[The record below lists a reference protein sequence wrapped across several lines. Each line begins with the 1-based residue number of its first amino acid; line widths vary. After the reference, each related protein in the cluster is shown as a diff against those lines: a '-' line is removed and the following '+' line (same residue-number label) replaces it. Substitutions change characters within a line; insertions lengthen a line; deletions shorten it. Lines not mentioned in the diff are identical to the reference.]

1 MEEAEDLER
10 AAEWRMR
17 KVDARSIR
25 CRSDLDRP
33 QMAKRPAPRTDGAQ
47 RGLQRSAVW
56 DGRAEDLKAQARGP
70 VQASAEMNSTGEFV
84 EATLKSMPGY
94 VEMFRKAFPNE
105 PNPVTFDNFAR
116 AIEAFEAT
124 LITPGVRR
132 GREAG
137 CRHPA
142 PRRQGAL
149 RNQQDGRG

>member
-1 MEEAEDLER
+1 MEEADDLER
-10 AAEWRMR
+10 TAEWRMR
-17 KVDARSIR
+17 KVDRDPSDAGPTSIGH
-25 CRSDLDRP
+25 
-33 QMAKRPAPRTDGAQ
+33 KWQ
-47 RGLQRSAVW
+47 RGPRRAPTVLNAAFNVAQFW

-124 LITPGVRR
+124 LIKPGVRR